1 MQHTIHIRFLAT
13 IEYFMYYIR
22 AHTKTLKHKIE
33 LILCHVDDKCGHIG
47 SNTISRPQKT
57 K

>member
-1 MQHTIHIRFLAT
+1 MQHTIHIRFLTT